1 MIYLSLGTNIGDR
14 RKNLDKAIEHL
25 RAFCNIVRCSSILE
39 TEPVGFVSENRFMN
53 MCVAVTTQL
62 SPFEL
67 LDATQKVERSMGR
80 TIKSING
87 IYHDRIIDIDIID
100 YDGIKIDTPQLT
112 LPHPKARERDFVMIP
127 LNEISFNL

>member
-53 MCVAVTTQL
+53 MCIAVTTQL

>member
-39 TEPVGFVSENRFMN
+39 TEPIGFVSRNRFMN